1 MNRPLVITIV
11 FGVIVLVAIGANFL
25 LWQQEVKEDP
35 LSEQASAPQAAA
47 QAAADAAEK
56 ARQRASKAA
65 EVAEKAKT
73 EARRAVARAVAP
85 DATAESKEEAVK
97 AEAAATEAEATAKKA
112 ATESVAATAVAE
124 AAAQAAKMT
133 EASAEPAKTQ
143 AAPTPAAPQTAAVP
157 STKPKTEPTPQP
169 VAKPAAPIAPSFDVV
184 RINPQGDTVMAG
196 RGTPGAKTQILDR
209 GKVIGEVTAD
219 ARGEWVFIPDQPL
232 PAGTSELTLQTES
245 ATGQTVVSEK
255 SVMLVVPEQGKD
267 IAGRPTEKPAQ
278 PLALLVPTEKPE
290 MVAVP
295 DRPAPSVV
303 LQKPSPG
310 EASLP
315 LTVDAVDY
323 DDEGRLSISG
333 HAPIKAVVQLYLD
346 TGFIG
351 RATAQENGVWSV
363 TPDVRVK
370 PGIYTLRADHVDSA
384 GKVMAR
390 VSIPFARAEPVA
402 PGPGR
407 YVIVQPGNS
416 LWRIARR
423 TYGSGFGYTVIYE
436 ANADQI
442 ADADLIF
449 PGQIFALP
457 KSN

>member
-1 MNRPLVITIV
+1 MNRPLVITIIGV
-11 FGVIVLVAIGANFL
+11 VIVLVAIGANFL
-25 LWQQEVKEDP
+25 LWQQEVEEEP
-35 LSEQASAPQAAA
+35 LSEQASARQAAA
-47 QAAADAAEK
+47 QAAAEAAEN
-56 ARQRASKAA
+56 ARLKASKAVQAA
-65 EVAEKAKT
+65 EEAKSA
-73 EARRAVARAVAP
+73 ARRAVAKAVAP
-85 DATAESKEEAVK
+85 DASAEAKEEAAK
-97 AEAAATEAEATAKKA
+97 AEAMATEAEETAQRA
-112 ATESVAATAVAE
+112 ATESKAATAVAQ
-124 AAAQAAKMT
+124 AAAQAVKMT
-133 EASAEPAKTQ
+133 EAPAETPKPQAAEPAP
-143 AAPTPAAPQTAAVP
+143 APTSAPQTAAA
-157 STKPKTEPTPQP
+157 PTADPAPQP
-169 VAKPAAPIAPSFDVV
+169 AAQPATPVAPSFDVV

-196 RGTPGAKTQILDR
+196 RGQPSSKTQILDR

-219 ARGEWVFIPDQPL
+219 SRGEWVFIPDQPL
-232 PAGTSELTLQTES
+232 PPGTSELTLQTQ
-245 ATGQTVVSEK
+245 TGDGPAVMSEK
-255 SVMLVVPEQGKD
+255 SVMLLVPEQGKD
-267 IAGRPTEKPAQ
+267 IAGRPTEKPTQ
-278 PLALLVPTEKPE
+278 PLALMVPTEKPE

-295 DRPAPSVV
+295 DKPAPSVV
-303 LQKPSPG
+303 LQKPTPG
-310 EASLP
+310 EATMP

-333 HAPIKAVVQLYLD
+333 HAPVKAVVQLYLD
-346 TGFIG
+346 TKFIG
-351 RATAQENGVWSV
+351 RAAAQESGLWSV

-370 PGIYTLRADHVDSA
+370 PGIYTLRADHVDAA

-457 KSN
+457 RSN